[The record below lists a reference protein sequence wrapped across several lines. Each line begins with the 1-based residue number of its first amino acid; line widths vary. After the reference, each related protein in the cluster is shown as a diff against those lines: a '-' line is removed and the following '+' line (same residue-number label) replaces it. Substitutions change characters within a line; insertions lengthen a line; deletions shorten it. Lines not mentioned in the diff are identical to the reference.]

1 MKSVIL
7 LGIKHCGKSSQ
18 SVLLGKKLDL
28 DTYDTDQV
36 IVDMTGKSAREIY
49 TESGEE
55 AFKAAE
61 AAACTFVSDKI
72 AGCGRSAVI
81 ATGGGICMNPAALQ
95 ILRPLGTFVFLCA
108 KEDIAS
114 ERIVREIKIDAEG
127 NLCNL
132 PAYIAKRNPR
142 SEKDVRDIFHEF
154 YIDRDRMYSGISDIK
169 VIMDNAP
176 KAVNAD
182 RIIAA
187 LQKLEARVN

>member
-132 PAYIAKRNPR
+132 PAYIAKRNREAHKGRYYPPFFEQCCR
-142 SEKDVRDIFHEF
+142 FRQAAKAQAIREYQAHHKEYPPFFYRLRLQHIQQDI
-154 YIDRDRMYSGISDIK
+154 
-169 VIMDNAP
+169 
-176 KAVNAD
+176 
-182 RIIAA
+182 
-187 LQKLEARVN
+187 

>member
-18 SVLLGKKLDL
+18 SVLLGKKLDF

-55 AFKAAE
+55 AFKTAE

-72 AGCGRSAVI
+72 AGCGSSAVI

-95 ILRPLGTFVFLCA
+95 ILRPLGTFFFLCA

-114 ERIVREIKIDAEG
+114 DRIVREIKIDAEG

>member
-18 SVLLGKKLDL
+18 SVLLGKKLDF

-55 AFKAAE
+55 AFKTAE

-81 ATGGGICMNPAALQ
+81 ATGLFI
-95 ILRPLGTFVFLCA
+95 
-108 KEDIAS
+108 
-114 ERIVREIKIDAEG
+114 
-127 NLCNL
+127 
-132 PAYIAKRNPR
+132 
-142 SEKDVRDIFHEF
+142 
-154 YIDRDRMYSGISDIK
+154 
-169 VIMDNAP
+169 
-176 KAVNAD
+176 
-182 RIIAA
+182 
-187 LQKLEARVN
+187 